1 MSKEKTLYQEDIFD
15 IETKN
20 ENTIRNQIEIRKE
33 KLNKLNEEIDILSN
47 YNYKVAKRADF
58 EQVYNKDNS
67 SIKRYM
73 EENNKIINQ
82 HKFLYSKIQGE
93 IRVLSRMLQNK
104 EN

>member
-33 KLNKLNEEIDILSN
+33 KLNKLNEEINILSN
-47 YNYKVAKRADF
+47 YNYKVAKRSDF